1 MIRIDDSYRTLINNV
16 DKIIFNC
23 DTDDVNGVRIKSLN
37 PILSV
42 EDIKDYLKKSQVFI
56 VDVLEFQPL
65 TLTPDTLQDT
75 IHKLDAPF
83 SNCLIQVQDSV
94 IKEADGALF
103 ILLIEISPKS
113 YECFLIVKKFSHTI
127 ARKAFAA
134 EVDRFIKPYID
145 KINTSNT
152 VYIESRVRN
161 KSKGSAPRVSNESII
176 YVSSNRVYS
185 NDVVLVGGRISKVSC
200 KFMVRG
206 HWRKLQDS
214 DKLGKDRAGIY
225 NTVGYTWITEHIKG
239 ADNTNEVKQLRV
251 LTR

>member
-16 DKIIFNC
+16 DKIKF
-23 DTDDVNGVRIKSLN
+23 TSTVKDVSGGSIKTLN
-37 PILSV
+37 PIFNV
-42 EDIKDYLKKSQVFI
+42 GDIKNYLKKSQVFI
-56 VDVLEFQPL
+56 MEYIKHSNQAQVKEQEPYFCE
-65 TLTPDTLQDT
+65 
-75 IHKLDAPF
+75 LDAPF
-83 SNCLIQVQDSV
+83 SNCLIQITDAIFQERNISV
-94 IKEADGALF
+94 F
-103 ILLIEISPKS
+103 ILLIEAIPKH
-113 YECFLIVKKFSHTI
+113 YECFLIRMVSNTI
-127 ARKAFAA
+127 VARKCFAE
-134 EVDRFIKPYID
+134 EVDNFVKPYID

-161 KSKGSAPRVSNESII
+161 KSKGSAPRMSNESII
-176 YVSSNRVYS
+176 YVSSNRVYAS
-185 NDVVLVGGRISKVSC
+185 DVVLVGGRISKVSC

-251 LTR
+251 LTS